1 MDTFRQGMAALLVVA
16 LVGFVQGST
25 FDQIRYNG
33 GTLQTQVDPKDWDNT
48 LTIEPGSIRLWLK
61 DGQSLTI
68 DPARVTQL
76 SYGQE
81 AHRRVGTMIA
91 LGILLAPLILFGL
104 FHKTRL
110 HFIGIEYTDDQ
121 GRNAGVLIQAHKD
134 NYRGVLMALRGATRA
149 PIAVAEEDRKYVASA
164 VGEGAIGVANP
175 TQPAAAPP
183 TGGAAAPA
191 PSTAP
196 SAAATQPAAA
206 PPPAAAAD
214 DKGLIAL
221 ATTPA
226 GASVFVNEKF
236 VGMTPAKL
244 RLAPGAHKIRLFL
257 FGYKEWVQEIEVMAG
272 SEVNLSLEM
281 QK

>member
-1 MDTFRQGMAALLVVA
+1 MDTFRQGMAALLVIS

-33 GTLQTQVDPKDWDNT
+33 GTLQTQVDPKDWDNV
-48 LTIEPGSIRLWLK
+48 LTIEPGYIRLRLK

-164 VGEGAIGVANP
+164 VGEGAIGVAAAPPAAVP
-175 TQPAAAPP
+175 TTPAAAPAAP
-183 TGGAAAPA
+183 AAPA
-191 PSTAP
+191 PSVAAP
-196 SAAATQPAAA
+196 SPAT
-206 PPPAAAAD
+206 PPPAAAD

-226 GASVFVNEKF
+226 GASIFVDEKF

-244 RLAPGAHKIRLFL
+244 RLKPGAHKIRLFL
-257 FGYKEWVQEIEVMAG
+257 FGYKEWIQEIEVMAG
-272 SEVNLSLEM
+272 SEVNLSLEL

>member
-1 MDTFRQGMAALLVVA
+1 MGMIRQVIAALLVVA

-25 FDQIRYNG
+25 FDRIRYNG

-48 LTIEPGSIRLWLK
+48 LTIESSYIRLRLE
-61 DGQSLTI
+61 DGQSLSI

-91 LGILLAPLILFGL
+91 LGILVAPLILFGL

-110 HFIGIEYTDDQ
+110 HFIGIEYTDAQ
-121 GRNAGVLIQAHKD
+121 GQNGGVLIQAHKD

-149 PIAVAEEDRKYVASA
+149 PIAVSEEDRKYVASA
-164 VGEGAIGVANP
+164 VGEGAFGTAAP
-175 TQPAAAPP
+175 AQPAAAPP
-183 TGGAAAPA
+183 TGAAAPA
-191 PSTAP
+191 PSATP
-196 SAAATQPAAA
+196 SAAA

-214 DKGLIAL
+214 EKGLIVL

-244 RLAPGAHKIRLFL
+244 RLAAGTHRIRLFL

-272 SEVNLSLEM
+272 SEVNLSLELH
-281 QK
+281 K